1 MSRVTRYISRQIA
14 VSLLAVTIG
23 LAALIWLTQ
32 SLRFIE
38 LVLDR
43 GLPFSVFLELTGL
56 LLPSF
61 FAVILPITTFIV
73 TLFAYVRL
81 STDRELVVMRA
92 AGLSDWRLA
101 RPALIVATV
110 STIAGLVLQTW
121 LVPISHAAFREW
133 QFEIRNQM
141 AAILLQEGVFSSVS
155 NDLTVYARV
164 RERDGTL
171 RGILI
176 HDMREPGAPVTIL
189 AERGVILPGANGP
202 RVILLNGQRQQMERV
217 VPPRSPPGTAP
228 VPQLSVLAFGENS
241 VDLARTGKAE
251 DARNRDSRERFVGE
265 LLNPDPEEGLLE
277 RDIRK
282 FRAEGHG
289 RLASPLTA
297 FSFAMVGLAAALATG
312 FRRHGGG
319 MTAMAAIAAVVALLA
334 LGLAV
339 GNLAARDNRFIPLI
353 WLHAI
358 GPAVISAWVLSG
370 APGWPR
376 RAPPVPSGAPPL
388 PRGRRARLA
397 QGPAQGTAR

>member
-14 VSLLAVTIG
+14 LSLLAVTIG

-61 FAVILPITTFIV
+61 FAVILPITTFVV

-81 STDRELVVMRA
+81 SSDRELVVMRA

-101 RPALIVATV
+101 RPAMLVAAAATG
-110 STIAGLVLQTW
+110 IGLVLQLW

-155 NDLTVYARV
+155 NDLTVYARL
-164 RERDGTL
+164 REPDGSL

-176 HDMREPGAPVTIL
+176 HDQREAGAPVTIL
-189 AERGVILPGANGP
+189 AERGVIQSGPNGP
-202 RVILLNGQRQQMERV
+202 RVTLLNGQRQQVERS
-217 VPPRSPPGTAP
+217 VPPNSPPGTPP
-228 VPQLSVLAFGENS
+228 VPRLSVLAFGENT
-241 VDLARTGKAE
+241 VDLARTNRTE

-265 LLNPDPEEGLLE
+265 LLNPDPAEGLPE

-282 FRAEGHG
+282 FRAEGHS

-297 FSFAMVGLAAALATG
+297 FSFALVGLAAALSSG

-319 MTAMAAIAAVVALLA
+319 LTALLA
-334 LGLAV
+334 IGSVVTLLAIGLAV

-358 GPAVISAWVLSG
+358 GPAVIAAWVLSG

-376 RAPPVPSGAPPL
+376 RAPPVPDPGSGQGAARRATL
-388 PRGRRARLA
+388 PRRVAAG
-397 QGPAQGTAR
+397 

>member
-14 VSLLAVTIG
+14 LTLLAVTIG

-43 GLPFSVFLELTGL
+43 GLSFTVFLELTGL

-61 FAVILPITTFIV
+61 FAVILPITTFVV

-81 STDRELVVMRA
+81 SSDRELVVMRA

-101 RPALIVATV
+101 RPALLVATL
-110 STIAGLVLQTW
+110 STAIGLLLQTW

-155 NDLTVYARV
+155 NDLTVYARI
-164 RERDGTL
+164 RENDGTL

-176 HDMREPGAPVTIL
+176 HDQREPGAPVTIL
-189 AERGVILPGANGP
+189 AERGVIQSGPNGP
-202 RVILLNGQRQQMERV
+202 RVTLLQGQRQQIERV
-217 VPPRSPPGTAP
+217 VPPNSPPGTPP
-228 VPQLSVLAFGENS
+228 VPRLTVLAFGENS
-241 VDLARTGKAE
+241 VDLARTNKAE
-251 DARNRDSRERFVGE
+251 DARNRDSRERFIGE
-265 LLNPDPEEGLLE
+265 LLHPDPEEGLQE

-282 FRAEGHG
+282 FYAEGHG
-289 RLASPLTA
+289 RLASPFTA
-297 FSFAMVGLAAALATG
+297 FSFALIGLAAALGSG

-319 MTAMAAIAAVVALLA
+319 MAAMAAIGTVVGLLA
-334 LGLAV
+334 IGLAV
-339 GNLAARDNRFIPLI
+339 GNLAARDNRFVPLI
-353 WLHAI
+353 WVHAL
-358 GPAVISAWVLSG
+358 GPGLVAAWVLSG

-376 RAPPVPSGAPPL
+376 RAPPMPETQ
-388 PRGRRARLA
+388 PRMPRRAA
-397 QGPAQGTAR
+397 AE

>member
-14 VSLLAVTIG
+14 LSLLAVTIG

-61 FAVILPITTFIV
+61 FAVILPITTFVV

-81 STDRELVVMRA
+81 SSDRELVVMRA

-101 RPALIVATV
+101 RPAMLVAAAATG
-110 STIAGLVLQTW
+110 IGLVLQLW

-155 NDLTVYARV
+155 NDLTVYARI
-164 RERDGTL
+164 REPDGSL

-176 HDMREPGAPVTIL
+176 HDQREAGAPVTIL
-189 AERGVILPGANGP
+189 AERGVIQSGPNGP
-202 RVILLNGQRQQMERV
+202 RVTLLNGQRQQVERS
-217 VPPRSPPGTAP
+217 VPPNSPPGTPP
-228 VPQLSVLAFGENS
+228 VPRLTVLAFGENT
-241 VDLARTGKAE
+241 VDLARTNRTE

-265 LLNPDPEEGLLE
+265 LLNPDPAEGLPE

-297 FSFAMVGLAAALATG
+297 FSFALVGLAAALGSG

-319 MTAMAAIAAVVALLA
+319 LTALLA
-334 LGLAV
+334 IGSVVTLLAIGLAV

-358 GPAVISAWVLSG
+358 GPAVIAAWVLSG

-376 RAPPVPSGAPPL
+376 RAPPVPDPGSGRGAARRATL
-388 PRGRRARLA
+388 PRRVAAG
-397 QGPAQGTAR
+397 